1 MSAIIHD
8 HPFLTG
14 ALAVLTVA
22 AWATTGLVCLVFS
35 GAGIAA
41 ACLLIVADRRLYS

>member
-1 MSAIIHD
+1 MIHD

-14 ALAVLTVA
+14 ALGVLTLA

-35 GAGIAA
+35 VAGIAA
-41 ACLLIVADRRLYS
+41 AALLLIADRRLYS

>member
-1 MSAIIHD
+1 MISD
-8 HPFLTG
+8 HPFLCG

-22 AWATTGLVCLVFS
+22 AWLSTGLVCLVFS

-41 ACLLIVADRRLYS
+41 ACLLLIADRRLYS